1 MNLKKSNFCVYSCL
15 YKDKNGTLRN
25 RKIFSYESSR
35 CLYDVVINEDKSYFF
50 RNDLAV
56 SEKKPHHVAII
67 RHFGLV
73 LDE

>member
-1 MNLKKSNFCVYSCL
+1 MNLKKSNFCTYSCL
-15 YKDKNGTLRN
+15 YKDKSGTIRN
-25 RKIFSYESSR
+25 RKIFSYESAR
-35 CLYDVVINEDKSYFF
+35 CLYDVVINEDQSFFF

-56 SEKKPHHVAII
+56 SEKTPRHTAII